1 MGNID
6 KLNKL
11 NSGGY
16 KYNNPY
22 TQKKEE
28 TKPKEKSPY
37 TPAPPPEKGIIERDG
52 HMLGRIKVMQDEIN
66 GLKFDIVTLIQ
77 IIENNLP
84 NMTIQAV
91 REKYVKF
98 RANPDHV
105 MNRVIS
111 KHESINRGDFNFN
124 EQ

>member
-1 MGNID
+1 MGID

-16 KYNNPY
+16 KFNNPY

-28 TKPKEKSPY
+28 PKPKEKTPY
-37 TPAPPPEKGIIERDG
+37 QPPVPQEKGILEREG
-52 HMLGRIKVMQDEIN
+52 YYLGRMKIMQDEIN

-77 IIENNLP
+77 IIEKNLP